1 MSYNKHT
8 WAYGDV
14 ITAQKM
20 NEMEDGIEV
29 PNQIVYIDEDDQH
42 YYLQDEN
49 GDSVRVSDVINN
61 ITCFRGDTTYVTMY
75 DGTKKLIQDVKQG
88 DSLLG
93 YNVNTKEVCET
104 IVLRNIETGIDKY
117 FDCYVFSDG
126 TTLDVY
132 GHDRLL
138 ARMDNQIDDDD
149 ADSDNVVLGCYSID
163 ELLKKHN
170 AGDDSRCVVK
180 EDGNAAFV
188 VCKFKSRLKDYTPR
202 FALYTSNGTA
212 FLNGL
217 CMGKV
222 PNTILDLRQRRNM
235 KFTPEINTFLDA
247 MALEMA
253 ELDESLPDDHIL
265 DPSKIDDVKEYAKAI
280 AEISV
285 YKKKLDALDYY
296 TNKHL
301 EGEITDERWAE
312 IHQMRD
318 EYRAKVNEAEVAAIE
333 YKANVMENNPQIF
346 GYDRGEA
353 KKWKER
359 QAILDAHLEDFREW
373 ATQIPLMHSMA
384 DV

>member
-1 MSYNKHT
+1 MSYDKHT
-8 WAYGDV
+8 WEYGNV
-14 ITAQKM
+14 ITAEKM
-20 NEMEDGIEV
+20 NEMENGIEV
-29 PNQIVYIDEDDQH
+29 PNMIVYIDENDLH
-42 YYLQDEN
+42 YYLQDEH
-49 GDSVRVSDVINN
+49 GDSIRVRDVINN
-61 ITCFRGDTTYVTMY
+61 MTCFRGDTTYVTMY

-126 TTLDVY
+126 TTLDIY
-132 GHDRLL
+132 GNDMLL
-138 ARMDNQIDDDD
+138 ARIEDENDED
-149 ADSDNVVLGCYSID
+149 ADADGVILGCYRIRD
-163 ELLKKHN
+163 LMKKHDS
-170 AGDDSRCVVK
+170 GDDARYVVK
-180 EDGNAAFV
+180 ENGDGAFV

-202 FALYTSNGTA
+202 FSLYTSNGTA

-222 PNTILDLRQRRNM
+222 PNTILELRQRRNM
-235 KFTPEINTFLDA
+235 KFTPEINAFLDA
-247 MALEMA
+247 IALEMA
-253 ELDESLPDDHIL
+253 ELDESLPNDHIL

-312 IHQMRD
+312 IHQTRD
-318 EYRAKVNEAEVAAIE
+318 EYRAKVNEAEAAAIE
-333 YKANVMENNPQIF
+333 YKANVMKNNPQIF
-346 GYDRGEA
+346 GYAQGEA
-353 KKWKER
+353 QKWKER